1 MNTPIYDLILCGA
14 GPANISLLPDLI
26 QNEQIQRC
34 LILEKSST
42 LGSGEIGQYRITAN
56 SLGGVFLEKFQDRT
70 DDLSRFLQ
78 GTPEWTYFTERR
90 GEAVELRHVGRF
102 LEHIG
107 TYVSRHKALYK
118 RFEISTQSTVSEIRL
133 TAQGHYCVSYLL
145 DGQRVQATCKK
156 IIFNIGGRLNQA
168 TLQHPQHNINSDS
181 LLKGEHDQALQG
193 GKYRNLAIVG
203 SSHSAVSCLIRLVEQ
218 LDFPG
223 TITLLT
229 KRDFKLFFDS
239 PASAREQHYPF
250 VDADICQA
258 SQRVN
263 RYSGL
268 RYDSF
273 EFARKIKQGL
283 IRNLNIV
290 DIAQASADQ
299 ILNLIAQSDLLIH
312 STGYKAGLVPILDV
326 DGTALE
332 LQQDDFGLLTNQQL
346 NPVTREGRV
355 LENFH
360 TFGLGAGIKT
370 GGDSGGEESFHGR
383 IDGVWMYQHV
393 VPGLIFV
400 K

>member
-26 QNEQIQRC
+26 HNEQIQRC
-34 LILEKSST
+34 LILEKSKT

-56 SLGGVFLEKFQDRT
+56 SLGVVFLEKFQDRT

-78 GTPEWTYFTERR
+78 GTAEWKHFSERR
-90 GEAVELRHVGRF
+90 TEAVELRHVGRF

-107 TYVSRHKALYK
+107 TYVTEHESLYK
-118 RFEISTQSTVSEIRL
+118 RFEISTESTVCEIRL
-133 TAQGHYCVSYLL
+133 TPQGHYRVSYLL
-145 DGQRVQATCKK
+145 DGQRVEALCKK
-156 IIFNIGGRLNQA
+156 IIFNIGGQLNQA
-168 TLQHPQHNINSDS
+168 TVQHPHHNINSDA
-181 LLKGEHDQALQG
+181 LLKGTYDQALKSGAYQ
-193 GKYRNLAIVG
+193 NLTIVG
-203 SSHSAVSCLIRLVEQ
+203 SSHSAISCLIRLVEQ

-239 PASAREQHYPF
+239 PASAREQDYPF

-283 IRNLNIV
+283 IRNLDIV
-290 DIAQASADQ
+290 DIARASTDQ
-299 ILNLIAQSDLLIH
+299 VLGLIAQSDLLIH
-312 STGYKAGLVPILDV
+312 STGYKAGLVPLLDV
-326 DGTALE
+326 DGTPLE
-332 LQQDDFGLLTNQQL
+332 LQQDDFGLLTNAQL
-346 NPVTREGRV
+346 NPITREGRV

-360 TFGLGAGIKT
+360 SFGLGAGIKT
-370 GGDSGGEESFHGR
+370 GGDSGGEESFRGR
-383 IDGVWMYQHV
+383 IDGVWVYQHV
-393 VPGLIFV
+393 VPGLIFH
-400 K
+400 

>member
-14 GPANISLLPDLI
+14 GPANISLLADLI

-34 LILEKSST
+34 LILEKSRK
-42 LGSGEIGQYRITAN
+42 LGSGEIGQYLITAN
-56 SLGGVFLEKFQDRT
+56 SLGVVFLEKFQERT

-78 GTPEWTYFTERR
+78 STPEWTYFSERR
-90 GEAVELRHVGRF
+90 SEAVELRHVGRF

-107 TYVSRHKALYK
+107 SFVAQHPSLYK
-118 RFEISTQSTVSEIRL
+118 RFEISTESTVCEIQL
-133 TAQGHYCVSYLL
+133 TSQGLYRVSYLL
-145 DGQRVQATCKK
+145 DGQRVEALCKK
-156 IIFNIGGRLNQA
+156 VIFNIGGRLKQA
-168 TLQHPQHNINSDS
+168 TVQHPHHNINSDA
-181 LLKGEHDQALQG
+181 LLKGIYDQALQSG
-193 GKYRNLAIVG
+193 EYDNVAIVG
-203 SSHSAVSCLIRLVEQ
+203 SSHSAISCVIRLVEQ
-218 LDFPG
+218 LRFPG

-239 PASAREQHYPF
+239 PASAREQDYPF

-290 DIAQASADQ
+290 DIAHAAADQ
-299 ILNLIAQSDLLIH
+299 VLSQIAQSDLLIH
-312 STGYKAGLVPILDV
+312 STGYQARLVPLLDV
-326 DGTALE
+326 DGTALK
-332 LQQDDFGLLTNQQL
+332 LQHDDFGLLTNAQL
-346 NPVTREGRV
+346 NPVTCEGRV

-370 GGDSGGEESFHGR
+370 GGDSGGEESFRGR
-383 IDGVWMYQHV
+383 IDGVWVYQHV
-393 VPGLIFV
+393 VPGLIFH
-400 K
+400 

>member
-34 LILEKSST
+34 LILEKSTT

-56 SLGGVFLEKFQDRT
+56 SLGVVFLEKFQDRT
-70 DDLSRFLQ
+70 DELSLFLQ
-78 GTPEWTYFTERR
+78 GTPEWAYFTERR

-107 TYVSRHKALYK
+107 TYVAQHKTLYK
-118 RFEISTQSTVSEIRL
+118 RFEISTESVVTEIRL
-133 TAQGHYCVSYLL
+133 TAQGHYCVTYRV
-145 DGQRVQATCKK
+145 DGQCVEVLCKK
-156 IIFNIGGRLNQA
+156 VIFNIGGRLNK
-168 TLQHPQHNINSDS
+168 TTVQHPHHNIASDS
-181 LLKGEHDQALQG
+181 LLKGAHDRAL
-193 GKYRNLAIVG
+193 RNGEFNSLAIVG
-203 SSHSAVSCLIRLVEQ
+203 SSHSAISCLIRLVEQ
-218 LDFPG
+218 LNYPG

-229 KRDFKLFFDS
+229 KREFKLFFDS
-239 PASAREQHYPF
+239 PASASEQDYPF
-250 VDADICQA
+250 VDADVCQA

-283 IRNLNIV
+283 IPNLSIVNIA
-290 DIAQASADQ
+290 DASADQ
-299 ILNLIAQSDLLIH
+299 ILSQIAQSDALIH

-332 LQQDDFGLLTNQQL
+332 LQQDEFGLLTNPQL
-346 NPVTREGRV
+346 NPLTRDGRV

-370 GGDSGGEESFHGR
+370 GGDSGGEESFCGR
-383 IDGVWMYQHV
+383 IDGVWVYQHM
-393 VPGLIFV
+393 VPGLIFH
-400 K
+400 